1 MDQNPKSLCAL
12 EARIESLQIRIT
24 EAEESVNK
32 AIIAFQ
38 EFAEAQTK
46 QNILIQAQLNKLMGI
61 DEEPVNI
68 EDEEPRCPPDCMGC
82 QCPYEYPP
90 CYHCVEHGD
99 PDDV

>member
-46 QNILIQAQLNKLMGI
+46 QNKLIQAQLNKLMGI
-61 DEEPVNI
+61 EEPEII
-68 EDEEPRCPPDCMGC
+68 EDKEYGCPPDCMGC
-82 QCPYEYPP
+82 QCPNGHPP

-99 PDDV
+99 IDYDI